1 MDEGTP
7 AKEYIVKDEY
17 RPTPVSRYH
26 SPGGQGVYGGPKN
39 RPTMLGQSRLILE
52 ETGRSRT
59 RDSISGLS
67 QQGAGG
73 TDGQELNRGKVPM
86 CREEGMILYYTPSTH
101 RYGPQHEDNR
111 DGRKYD
117 MGYDTPRVVDRG
129 LDLGSGKLESDGEET
144 KANCLI
150 GQVR

>member
-1 MDEGTP
+1 M
-7 AKEYIVKDEY
+7 
-17 RPTPVSRYH
+17 
-26 SPGGQGVYGGPKN
+26 YGGPKN